1 MKRYFSLYF
10 LLCAFFFS
18 ETSLQAQALSI
29 GDYLQQEGIQATA
42 NSDGIYFLSEKE
54 GRGRAPGSGD
64 YVMVNYVGKLLD
76 GTVFD
81 QSDSEDPFVFQL
93 GYRQVIKGWESGI
106 PLMKVGSKGKLLIPA
121 EMAYGKRGAGKVV
134 PPNAPLLFEIELLRI
149 MNFEEYDQYMVEL
162 EKKERVA
169 YEQHVK
175 DQFKID
181 KKLIQ
186 EYALEHKL
194 KTKRTKSGL
203 SYAITKKGK
212 GDFARP
218 GDILTVHY
226 EGQLTDGTVFDASK
240 TPYEVHLGKG
250 KVIDGW
256 EEGLQFFKRGAEGW
270 LLIPSQMAYGARA
283 IEEDGLSI
291 PGDAI
296 LIFKIKVE
304 DIKRGELTGSR
315 Q

>member
-1 MKRYFSLYF
+1 MKRYFSLYL
-10 LLCAFFFS
+10 LLCLFLFS
-18 ETSLQAQALSI
+18 ESSLRAQSLSI
-29 GDYLQQEGIQATA
+29 GGYLQQEGVQATP
-42 NSDGIYFLSEKE
+42 SPDGIYFLSENE
-54 GRGRAPGSGD
+54 GRGRAPSAGD

-81 QSDSEDPFVFQL
+81 QSDSADPFVFQL

-106 PLMKVGSKGKLLIPA
+106 PLMKVGSKGKLLIPS
-121 EMAYGKRGAGKVV
+121 ELAYGKRGAGKVV
-134 PPNAPLLFEIELLRI
+134 PANAPLLFEIELLRI
-149 MNFEEYDQYMVEL
+149 MNFEEYDQYMIDL

-186 EYALEHKL
+186 EYALQHKM
-194 KTKRTKSGL
+194 KAKRTKSGL
-203 SYAITKKGK
+203 SYVITKKGK
-212 GDFARP
+212 GDLARP
-218 GDILTVHY
+218 GDILSVHY

-240 TPYEVHLGKG
+240 KPYEVHLGRG

-270 LLIPSQMAYGARA
+270 LLIPSQMAYGPRA

-296 LIFKIKVE
+296 LVFKIKVE
-304 DIKRGELTGSR
+304 SIKKGELTGSR
-315 Q
+315 